1 MGFGFNLDTA
11 AKVASPAYL
20 LGSMLKGGGGST
32 SQEAMLTPEQKAAM
46 AQLSGFASTGRFGDF
61 KAGEAQNLGYGD
73 FNATGLENQ
82 GQSALQDLLKNGIP
96 SQYAMGDNALKGF
109 LETDPNAIKAQFDPF
124 AAQVQRQIKDSNTAL
139 KRGAGFAGNLYSTN
153 TIRGMGDIQAR
164 GNETLTAQL
173 ANLTNQAADRRMQ
186 AIPLAYQSAE
196 AQQGA
201 KLQQISASQQYGALT
216 RQLNDASI
224 KARDA
229 EILRRR
235 EELKMPIQAAG
246 TVLGANANY
255 GVPSVQNQSPYADL
269 LGLVG
274 QIGGAAIGGSFGG
287 PAGAA
292 IGSKVGS
299 SLAAPAP
306 APRAAPNPYLYS
318 QFR

>member
-1 MGFGFNLDTA
+1 MGFGLNDAL
-11 AKVASPAYL
+11 KVAVPVYGATSL
-20 LGSMLKGGGGST
+20 LAGKLGGVGST
-32 SQEAMLTPEQKAAM
+32 SQEAMMTPEQKAAM
-46 AQLSGFASTGRFGDF
+46 ARLSDFSATGRFGDF
-61 KAGEAQNLGYGD
+61 KAGEEQNLGYGD
-73 FNATGLENQ
+73 FNATGLEMQ
-82 GQSALQDLLKNGIP
+82 GQSALQSLLRGGIP
-96 SQYAMGDNALKGF
+96 DQYRMGDEALKGF
-109 LETDPNAIKAQFDPF
+109 LETDPAAIKAQFDPF

-153 TIRGMGDIQAR
+153 TIRNMGDIQAR

-196 AQQGA
+196 SQQGA

-235 EELKMPIQAAG
+235 EELKMPIQAAQGIMG
-246 TVLGANANY
+246 TNVNY

-269 LGLVG
+269 LGMVG

-287 PAGAA
+287 PAGAM
-292 IGSKVGS
+292 VGS
-299 SLAAPAP
+299 SVGKSVGGMASNGGGSLPRGVYAA
-306 APRAAPNPYLYS
+306 R
-318 QFR
+318 